1 MHEYIDREAF
11 LRQERE
17 AYCQRCDRRKNGN
30 GKVVYEIGGTPCR
43 SCRVNGVLRDIDDY
57 PAADVVERPRWI
69 PVEERLPEKS
79 GNYLTAFGDGTAL
92 STNIFMHPD
101 DWLTE
106 EGNKINPNGKWYF
119 GEVTHWQE
127 LPEPPKEEDNG

>member
-1 MHEYIDREAF
+1 MDEYIKRSDAMSVF
-11 LRQERE
+11 GDIHPLDYTTN
-17 AYCQRCDRRKNGN
+17 AYTRNIAK
-30 GKVVYEIGGTPCR
+30 I
-43 SCRVNGVLRDIDDY
+43 

-69 PVEERLPEKS
+69 PVTERLPEKS

-106 EGNKINPNGKWYF
+106 EGHTINPNGKWYY

-127 LPEPPKEEDNG
+127 LPEPPEEDKHGS